1 MGGKLDQP
9 IFAAEFPPRLR
20 LRASC
25 VDILHAGLE
34 GDVLRIISQLETNL
48 VNLQGEVL
56 VVQVLLQ
63 LDLLPQVVVQLA
75 VGDVQRLS
83 HSLLDVPDIL
93 HLRVQADF
101 NLILHQIYP
110 LPPLSN
116 NNS

>member
-1 MGGKLDQP
+1 MDQP